1 MQTLGQL
8 MAQEL
13 FSVIERVDC
22 RRLILRGTG
31 ENKADVG
38 MAKIGRKV
46 NLRDGDRPHARVRHF
61 VGDQLFQ
68 LFANAFRDA
77 FCAVRIQI
85 PEYRRRGRM
94 RR

>member
-1 MQTLGQL
+1 
-8 MAQEL
+8 MAKEL

-46 NLRDGDRPHARVRHF
+46 NLRDSDRPHARVGHF

-68 LFANAFRDA
+68 LFADAFRDA
-77 FCAVRIQI
+77 LCAVRIQI
-85 PEYRRRGRM
+85 SEYRKRSRKRHVG
-94 RR
+94 